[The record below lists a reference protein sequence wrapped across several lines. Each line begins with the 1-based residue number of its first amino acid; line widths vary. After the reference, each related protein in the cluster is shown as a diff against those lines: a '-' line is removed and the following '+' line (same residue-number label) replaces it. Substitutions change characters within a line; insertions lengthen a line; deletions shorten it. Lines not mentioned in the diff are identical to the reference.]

1 MIYDRKFLRELDNQ
15 RTITK
20 YARITA
26 LNFAEQPLE
35 SIEGRVTAGS
45 INIDGSSA
53 VRRTCSLTIVAQD
66 FDYRNYYWGLHT
78 KFKLEIG
85 LENFVNKNYPDIIWF
100 KQGTF
105 IITQFNPSRST
116 NNFSI
121 SITGKDKMCLLNGE
135 VGGNIMVPTDFAQI
149 DEYDD
154 KGSKTTKKIL
164 IRDIIREAVHTYAG
178 EPYHNIII
186 NDLMDY
192 AVELLEYRYDTP
204 MYLYR
209 RTNSNNFDNATLD
222 GSVIAITEAGTET
235 PFNQLPPECLE
246 PLVNNLVNPNGSTQS
261 VKIGGE
267 DFYIAKIEYGDTAG
281 YRETDLV
288 YAGTLI
294 ANVGE
299 TITNAVLDKV
309 KNMLGEFE
317 YFYDV
322 DGRFIFQKKESL
334 VNTKWNENGNLQDE
348 SEYQESLSRSSSDVY
363 IFDRGALI
371 SSFNNTPNLTN
382 MKNDYAIW
390 GERTSLAGGKVDI
403 HLRYAIDTKPVSYKT
418 LGGVEYKAMNCDWRE
433 IIYQMAVDHLAH
445 NQDEDFET
453 RLTEAN
459 GNLYPNGHTGYEH
472 YYTDLLAYWR
482 ELYYPE
488 EERNK
493 AISQLQLQLKEAE
506 KDTDKASLQST
517 IDHLQ
522 NDYYVEVKR
531 APWHKNVFDHPD
543 RLNFWFDFIS
553 DEGELAAFNVK
564 LVGARTKTVN
574 ETSIKSIYFRET
586 PDVMFVDPDNTDPQR
601 EGYRYIQYVD
611 KAMFSIS
618 AQGRSAKDKL
628 DELLYTHGYCI
639 ETATITAI
647 PIYYLQPNT
656 RIRLRDP
663 DSNLE
668 GDYIISKMTIPLA
681 YNGTM
686 SITATKAAETIW

>member
-66 FDYRNYYWGLHT
+66 FDYRNYFWGLNT

-135 VGGNIMVPTDFAQI
+135 VGGNIMVPTNFGAIETYDAYDNKTI
-149 DEYDD
+149 D
-154 KGSKTTKKIL
+154 KIL

-222 GSVIAITEAGTET
+222 GSVLAQTAPNEYKRFDELTADD
-235 PFNQLPPECLE
+235 LE
-246 PLVNNLVNPNGSTQS
+246 PLVDRLIDPDSDIPI
-261 VKIGGE
+261 VKIDGK
-267 DFYIAKIEYGDTAG
+267 DFHVAKIEYGDTAG

-299 TITNAVLDKV
+299 TITNAVLDKI

-334 VNTKWNENGNLQDE
+334 INTKWNQNGNLQDE
-348 SEYQESLSRSSSDVY
+348 SEYQESLSRSTSDVY
-363 IFDRGALI
+363 VFDRGNLI
-371 SSFNNTPNLTN
+371 SAFNNTPNLTN
-382 MKNDYAIW
+382 MKNDFAIW
-390 GERTSLAGGKVDI
+390 GECTSVAGEKVNI
-403 HLRYAIDTKPVSYKT
+403 HLRYAIDNKPIQYYSPYQHE
-418 LGGVEYKAMNCDWRE
+418 LYDIRFGQDWRE
-433 IIYQMAVDHLAH
+433 IIYQMAVDYMAH
-445 NQDEDFET
+445 NQDDDFEAQIAAKNQNT
-453 RLTEAN
+453 
-459 GNLYPNGHTGYEH
+459 YPNGYTGYEQ
-472 YYTDLLAYWR
+472 YYTDVFSFWR
-482 ELYYPE
+482 ELYDPNPAE
-488 EERNK
+488 EKRDN
-493 AISQLQLQLKEAE
+493 
-506 KDTDKASLQST
+506 
-517 IDHLQ
+517 
-522 NDYYVEVKR
+522 YYTTGER
-531 APWHKNVFDHPD
+531 APWHKNVFEHPD
-543 RLNFWFDFIS
+543 RLNFWLDFIS

-586 PDVMFVDPDNTDPQR
+586 PDVMFVDPGNTDPQR
-601 EGYRYIQYVD
+601 DGYRYIQYVD

-663 DSNLE
+663 DSNLD